1 MVIFDERGVQILNRN
16 NVFYMRSDMGH
27 FAEHIEE
34 IEISKEDAEKIVRD
48 ATYADK
54 VVCDYRNKKRGLV

>member
-1 MVIFDERGVQILNRN
+1 MVIFNDSGDQIIKRN
-16 NVFYMRSDMGH
+16 ETYYLRADIS
-27 FAEHIEE
+27 HIVEEFIE

-54 VVCDYRNKKRGLV
+54 VVWDYRNKKRGLV